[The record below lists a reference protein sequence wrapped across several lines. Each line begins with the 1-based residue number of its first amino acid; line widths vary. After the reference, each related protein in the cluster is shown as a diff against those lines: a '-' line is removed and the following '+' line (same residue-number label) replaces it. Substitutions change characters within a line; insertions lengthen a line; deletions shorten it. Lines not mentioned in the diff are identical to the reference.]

1 MVNILVYFTVFLII
15 LTILLLIISSLKGVI
30 QSKGNFKKTLLKT
43 FPILICVT
51 PCIIILGTSMYN
63 MFLMMFGS
71 DTVITISQ
79 KLQMPSEKINSSLEK
94 NQELIQIKKTL
105 DQLTVHRGKKINQS
119 NEKFLEK

>member
-51 PCIIILGTSMYN
+51 PCIIILGASMYN

-79 KLQMPSEKINSSLEK
+79 KLEDLCCTSGTWISGF
-94 NQELIQIKKTL
+94 LIGFGIIVILIGNILKLIKRRR
-105 DQLTVHRGKKINQS
+105 LT
-119 NEKFLEK
+119 